1 MENDYSNKIRKAIIK
16 YNKYRAPEAVAKI
29 IKSEGNLVYVKIEGT
44 FCETCGLYDWIEDL
58 KYVFEEYGL
67 SSDIV
72 DIKNDEPNFNY
83 RIAVF
88 KIRNQ

>member
-1 MENDYSNKIRKAIIK
+1 MNNDDSNKIRKAIIK
-16 YNKYRAPEAVAKI
+16 YNKYRAPEAIAKV
-29 IKSEGNLVYVKIEGT
+29 IKNEDNLVYVKIEGT

-67 SSDIV
+67 SSDII
-72 DIKNDEPNFNY
+72 DIKDDDPSFDY

-88 KIRNQ
+88 KIKNK